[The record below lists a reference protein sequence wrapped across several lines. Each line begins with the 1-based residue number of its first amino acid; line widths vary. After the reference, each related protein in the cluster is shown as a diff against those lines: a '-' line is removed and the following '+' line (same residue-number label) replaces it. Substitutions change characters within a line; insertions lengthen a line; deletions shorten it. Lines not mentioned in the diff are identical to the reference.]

1 MIPPGLKNRLARG
14 FGDRRGVPAN
24 TDFRFSMRGVMV
36 FDRFWLLEVRDVA
49 RTKKSELREQIRQD
63 LIDQLERQGIY
74 GRHYLDLVEDYM
86 ALWDTKNALI
96 EDIKK
101 RGVMT
106 KYQNGQNQWGYK
118 KNDSV
123 GNLVKVNKQMLE
135 LLKELGLRAADF
147 EADSDDDEEM

>member
-1 MIPPGLKNRLARG
+1 VVV
-14 FGDRRGVPAN
+14 FG
-24 TDFRFSMRGVMV
+24 
-36 FDRFWLLEVRDVA
+36 RFWLLGVRDVA
-49 RTKKSELREQIRQD
+49 RIKKSELREQIRQD
-63 LIDQLERQGIY
+63 LTDQLERQGVY

-96 EDIKK
+96 SDIKK
-101 RGVMT
+101 RGVMI
-106 KYQNGQNQWGYK
+106 KYQNGENQWGYK

-135 LLKELGLRAADF
+135 LLRELGLRAADF

>member
-1 MIPPGLKNRLARG
+1 
-14 FGDRRGVPAN
+14 
-24 TDFRFSMRGVMV
+24 MV

-86 ALWDTKNALI
+86 ALWDTKNDLI
-96 EDIKK
+96 RDIKE
-101 RGVMT
+101 RGVT
-106 KYQNGQNQWGYK
+106 VRYQNGQNQWGHK

-147 EADSDDDEEM
+147 EADSNDDEEM

>member
-1 MIPPGLKNRLARG
+1 
-14 FGDRRGVPAN
+14 
-24 TDFRFSMRGVMV
+24 
-36 FDRFWLLEVRDVA
+36 VA

-123 GNLVKVNKQMLE
+123 SELVKVNAQMLKI
-135 LLKELGLRAADF
+135 LSELGLKATDVSAI
-147 EADSDDDEEM
+147 DDDGDEM

>member
-1 MIPPGLKNRLARG
+1 
-14 FGDRRGVPAN
+14 
-24 TDFRFSMRGVMV
+24 MV
-36 FDRFWLLEVRDVA
+36 FGRFWLLGVRDVA
-49 RTKKSELREQIRQD
+49 RIKKSELREQIRQD
-63 LIDQLERQGIY
+63 LTDQLERQGVY

-96 EDIKK
+96 SDIKK
-101 RGVMT
+101 RGVMI
-106 KYQNGQNQWGYK
+106 KYQNGENQWGYK

-135 LLKELGLRAADF
+135 LLRELGLRAADF